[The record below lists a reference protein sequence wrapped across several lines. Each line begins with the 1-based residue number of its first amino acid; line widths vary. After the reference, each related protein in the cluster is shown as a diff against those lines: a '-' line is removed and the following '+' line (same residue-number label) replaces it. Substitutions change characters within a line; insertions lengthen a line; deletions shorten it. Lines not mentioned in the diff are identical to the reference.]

1 MRVAGAILIAILSL
15 AAGALPIG
23 HARATP
29 ARLFEFTTTD
39 GVLRW
44 INAYRG
50 KPEPAGVPAAVK
62 ALSSLGAFKDPEQA
76 GAYVGFIAGVIRTNP
91 DKAEDLIGKI
101 LPLPPGDQWVIVRAI
116 AYSEHPDWRNLLRR
130 FAGRMPARKIMIDKF
145 LVGSLPRLW
154 QIPPDKP
161 STWDTVRSYV
171 TLEKLRGAEPP
182 KEVALEPSPELLDTY
197 WGYYFATTA
206 HRPILR
212 ILTMLPMSKD
222 KDNIERL
229 TLGSMAKYSLAAN
242 ASRDMEL
249 MAMLKRAHEYSS
261 KEVVTVLNEV
271 IEAAETVETAR
282 LRRDALAAL
291 EELKRKGPESRRLTT
306 WWGQVGQGAIAV
318 GCIAAAAT
326 GHVELGLPCVIGG
339 GVSSAALGFWE
350 KQP

>member
-1 MRVAGAILIAILSL
+1 MRVVRAIFVAILVL
-15 AAGALPIG
+15 AAGALPN
-23 HARATP
+23 AP
-29 ARLFEFTTTD
+29 AAAAVSRLLEFTTTD

-44 INAYRG
+44 MNAYRT
-50 KPEPAGVPAAVK
+50 KPEPSNVPAAVK

-76 GAYVGFIAGVIRTNP
+76 GAYVGFIAGVIRSNP
-91 DKAEDLIGKI
+91 DRAEDLIGKM

-130 FAGRMPARKIMIDKF
+130 FSGRMTARRVMIDKF
-145 LVGSLPRLW
+145 LIGSLPRLW

-161 STWDTVRSYV
+161 TAWQTMRSYV

-182 KEVALEPSPELLDTY
+182 KDVALEPSPELLDTY

-212 ILTMLPMSKD
+212 ILSMLPMSQD

-242 ASRDMEL
+242 ASRDVEL
-249 MAMLKRAHEYSS
+249 MAMLKRAHEYST
-261 KEVVTVLNEV
+261 KEVVVVLNEV
-271 IEAAETVETAR
+271 IDAAETVETSR
-282 LRRDALAAL
+282 LRKAALAAL